1 MHFVL
6 FLFVFILNLPTSVH
20 LPRPDKKAGTNG
32 VRSWEVSLYMYMTLP
47 VEIATSLKFA
57 RVALLSVGLWCSQMQ
72 VVEMNIQVRYK
83 FVNPVNFFQQIHHT

>member
-32 VRSWEVSLYMYMTLP
+32 VRSWEVSLYVYVLISKL
-47 VEIATSLKFA
+47 VLYCQ
-57 RVALLSVGLWCSQMQ
+57 CSKHFSHI
-72 VVEMNIQVRYK
+72 VC
-83 FVNPVNFFQQIHHT
+83 